1 MLVDTVDTSGISK
14 LKQLKQRISQDTE
27 EKPLYSTHHHTNP
40 VAASDDADDNI
51 FEQKISFSGV
61 FNSSLSQWCV
71 KKGKHVFKFA
81 FRFHAF
87 PENLE
92 MLETR
97 VRKKFN
103 LQHHHETKMSH
114 IIVFS
119 SNCEIKM
126 PRNVVFRLNCQI
138 ETL

>member
-1 MLVDTVDTSGISK
+1 MLVDTVDKSGISK
-14 LKQLKQRISQDTE
+14 LKQLKQRISQDTQ

-92 MLETR
+92 M
-97 VRKKFN
+97 FGN
-103 LQHHHETKMSH
+103 
-114 IIVFS
+114 S
-119 SNCEIKM
+119 S
-126 PRNVVFRLNCQI
+126 
-138 ETL
+138 T